1 MKEARPC
8 KLKDCSRPRFANQSI
23 CATHYWARAKEK
35 KAKKLERKLK
45 SKTYQD
51 DEKHRLRK
59 KLWELC
65 KQITRLRYGPT
76 CYTCGKAITKKVD
89 WHTAH
94 FIPMSTC
101 GLYLKYD
108 LRNLRPGCYHCNV
121 NLGGNGAIYCKLM
134 VEREGQEY
142 VDQIFRDQQRIT
154 PESNDWY
161 RAKIEEY
168 KQVLKELEP

>member
-1 MKEARPC
+1 
-8 KLKDCSRPRFANQSI
+8 
-23 CATHYWARAKEK
+23 
-35 KAKKLERKLK
+35 
-45 SKTYQD
+45 
-51 DEKHRLRK
+51 
-59 KLWELC
+59 
-65 KQITRLRYGPT
+65 
-76 CYTCGKAITKKVD
+76 
-89 WHTAH
+89 
-94 FIPMSTC
+94 MSTC